1 MMHWYAL
8 YTKPKKELQVDAT
21 LRGQGIETYLPT
33 VQRKVRRRD
42 RPDRVVYFPCYL
54 FARVD
59 LSVVPRSTID
69 WMPGVRRI
77 VGTGG
82 QPAIVDDEIV
92 EMVRRR
98 LDAIEEVGYGNLKH
112 GDQVRIISR
121 SLHRPADGGTLHIQ
135 STGHHLASGDRQLPG
150 GNMANQSP
158 GACDLK
164 TSCGFGQFLS
174 VYIKITANGRDHP
187 G

>member
-8 YTKPKKELQVDAT
+8 YTKPKKERQVDAT

-54 FARVD
+54 FARMD

-69 WMPGVRRI
+69 WMPGIRRI

-92 EMVRRR
+92 EMVRQR

-112 GDQVRIISR
+112 GDRVRIVSGPLQDLEAVFDKPMSPANRVRILLDVVGRMTPVEIDFSEIK
-121 SLHRPADGGTLHIQ
+121 SL
-135 STGHHLASGDRQLPG
+135 
-150 GNMANQSP
+150 
-158 GACDLK
+158 
-164 TSCGFGQFLS
+164 
-174 VYIKITANGRDHP
+174 
-187 G
+187 